1 MCDDARASGPMSVS
15 FHQPPSRRRTRV
27 TQLTRPA
34 PTSDDVS
41 DFRTHGRTPNELS
54 QCQPVLPHPAI
65 VPRPMEAPP
74 MGSKL
79 NAAQLGLERNWAA
92 RSDRTVA
99 LGGDGTA
106 GGLGTTTYGGPEMVG
121 PTYHGHD
128 DACACPLPAP
138 PTGPNPC
145 ALARSSRAVFQVPST
160 ARQDPRRDPR
170 KRSRRLN
177 NGDGQGQ
184 PACTVAPCQCTESR
198 KEDAV
203 AAFDANA
210 TVFVCVRVCADCRR
224 AVQKNGKRLY

>member
-1 MCDDARASGPMSVS
+1 MSVS

-54 QCQPVLPHPAI
+54 QCQPVPPHPAI

-106 GGLGTTTYGGPEMVG
+106 GGRGTTTYAGSEMVG

-128 DACACPLPAP
+128 DDAP
-138 PTGPNPC
+138 
-145 ALARSSRAVFQVPST
+145 ARSRLPPPDQTRAPWPDHLALSSKFQ
-160 ARQDPRRDPR
+160 ARLGRIREGIHAKDR
-170 KRSRRLN
+170 
-177 NGDGQGQ
+177 
-184 PACTVAPCQCTESR
+184 
-198 KEDAV
+198 
-203 AAFDANA
+203 
-210 TVFVCVRVCADCRR
+210 AD
-224 AVQKNGKRLY
+224 

>member
-1 MCDDARASGPMSVS
+1 MSVS

-54 QCQPVLPHPAI
+54 QCQPVPPHPAI

-92 RSDRTVA
+92 RSDRTGA

-106 GGLGTTTYGGPEMVG
+106 GGLGTTTYAGPEMVD

-128 DACACPLPAP
+128 ESTMRLAAPGSPHRTKPVRLGPIISRCLPSSKHGSAGSATGSTQKIAP
-138 PTGPNPC
+138 IKQ
-145 ALARSSRAVFQVPST
+145 R
-160 ARQDPRRDPR
+160 
-170 KRSRRLN
+170 
-177 NGDGQGQ
+177 
-184 PACTVAPCQCTESR
+184 
-198 KEDAV
+198 
-203 AAFDANA
+203 
-210 TVFVCVRVCADCRR
+210 RR
-224 AVQKNGKRLY
+224 ARAAGMHGGAMPVH